1 MLKWTNQDH
10 RLLFSRL
17 EEWEG
22 RHINTWRFIS
32 TSNNHILELVNKWS
46 TKNNHGFYNIMDE
59 RERLM
64 FKLQLL
70 DPCVFILFCCFWLLG
85 FDHFLNWQFTIS
97 NVLSTPL
104 CDTKRL
110 NAAVHFEFCE
120 SPKIDGQVSNPYTNH
135 VHFRNIF
142 PKSEKPKIS
151 KNPDSVA
158 LRAAYL
164 KISCKGAEGIHGI
177 IHFPAISHQK

>member
-1 MLKWTNQDH
+1 
-10 RLLFSRL
+10 
-17 EEWEG
+17 
-22 RHINTWRFIS
+22 
-32 TSNNHILELVNKWS
+32 
-46 TKNNHGFYNIMDE
+46 MDE

-97 NVLSTPL
+97 NVLSTLL

-164 KISCKGAEGIHGI
+164 KISCKGAEGIHDI
-177 IHFPAISHQK
+177 IHFPDISHQK